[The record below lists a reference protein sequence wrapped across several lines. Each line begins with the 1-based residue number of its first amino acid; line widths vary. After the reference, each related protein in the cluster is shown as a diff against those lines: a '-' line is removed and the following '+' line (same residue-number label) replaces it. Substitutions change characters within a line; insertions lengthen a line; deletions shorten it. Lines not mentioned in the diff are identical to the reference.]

1 MSNMA
6 LLVSA
11 VVKSFQLVKSPS
23 LTGTQSPCLAATDMT
38 MVMVMTMVMMVMVM
52 TMAMMVIVMVMFMM
66 KTIVA
71 TDRHSKSLFGRD
83 RHDAPF
89 WQGSVKHKS
98 HLERM
103 EGCISPEK

>member
-1 MSNMA
+1 MIRNGHSQESSRLKDLA
-6 LLVSA
+6 VGSVDAGVAVAGVDHLCASLPIEAGSA
-11 VVKSFQLVKSPS
+11 PRRRDGCQIRECACKKLVKSS
-23 LTGTQSPCLAATDMT
+23 SQ
-38 MVMVMTMVMMVMVM
+38 
-52 TMAMMVIVMVMFMM
+52 
-66 KTIVA
+66 

-103 EGCISPEK
+103 EGSISPEK

>member
-1 MSNMA
+1 
-6 LLVSA
+6 
-11 VVKSFQLVKSPS
+11 
-23 LTGTQSPCLAATDMT
+23 MT
-38 MVMVMTMVMMVMVM
+38 MVTMVMMVMVM
-52 TMAMMVIVMVMFMM
+52 FMM
-66 KTIVA
+66 MTMVT

>member
-1 MSNMA
+1 
-6 LLVSA
+6 
-11 VVKSFQLVKSPS
+11 
-23 LTGTQSPCLAATDMT
+23 
-38 MVMVMTMVMMVMVM
+38 MVMMMTVAMMMVMVM
-52 TMAMMVIVMVMFMM
+52 FMITMMV
-66 KTIVA
+66 T

>member
-1 MSNMA
+1 MRRNGHSQESSRLEDLAVGSVDAGVAIAGVNHLRA
-6 LLVSA
+6 SLPIEAGSA
-11 VVKSFQLVKSPS
+11 PTRRDGCQIRECACKKLVKSFP
-23 LTGTQSPCLAATDMT
+23 
-38 MVMVMTMVMMVMVM
+38 
-52 TMAMMVIVMVMFMM
+52 
-66 KTIVA
+66 

-103 EGCISPEK
+103 EGSISPEK